1 MFLKNKKKKESVFN
15 KNNILYIL
23 LIIALFFLFFNP
35 NGIMSLMKNQ
45 RIAIKQENEIKKLNK
60 KIKILEE
67 QISIVSDSLIN
78 KEKLNNIL
86 KEKGIVGPGEF
97 WYKIEDKKSLT
108 K

>member
-1 MFLKNKKKKESVFN
+1 LFLNNKKKESVFS
-15 KNNILYIL
+15 KNNILYVL

-45 RIAIKQENEIKKLNK
+45 RIAIGQDSE
-60 KIKILEE
+60 IKILKKKINELE
-67 QISIVSDSLIN
+67 QQISIVSDSLIN

-86 KEKGIVGPGEF
+86 KDKGIVLPGEF
-97 WYKIEDKKSLT
+97 WYKIEEKKSPT

>member
-1 MFLKNKKKKESVFN
+1 MFLKNKKKKESLFN

-45 RIAIKQENEIKKLNK
+45 RIAIKQDNEIKKLNK

-67 QISIVSDSLIN
+67 QIAIVSDSLIN

-86 KEKGIVGPGEF
+86 KEKGIVEPGEF